1 MLFKGQIQN
10 ATMFAVTFCAWLQTP
25 KALAEDLETHS
36 LKINGGIKQ
45 ADSDVGT
52 LKAQVV
58 DVKAYQNYDRYLTW
72 GFGFRHYDYDKDGK
86 ITGGEGSDLS
96 LDVLLNTPKLYFVGI
111 NLFGYGKAAQALYSD
126 HSYNVATSFDLN
138 YDSVDFKR
146 RSTTLSL
153 GMSIGPR
160 SAYIYHYA
168 ITAECGFAWEN
179 LTNRKAF
186 AGGNEDK
193 LSKPGDKSTT
203 GTEFL
208 VGLQLTH

>member
-1 MLFKGQIQN
+1 MLLKGHIHN
-10 ATMFAVTFCAWLQTP
+10 ATVFTVTLCACLLTP

-36 LKINGGIKQ
+36 LKINSGIKQ
-45 ADSDVGT
+45 ADADVGT
-52 LKAQVV
+52 LRAQVL
-58 DVKAYQNYDRYLTW
+58 DIKAYQNYDRYLTW

-96 LDVLLNTPKLYFVGI
+96 LDVILNTPKLDLIGI
-111 NLFGYGKAAQALYSD
+111 RSLGYIKAAQSLYSD
-126 HSYNVATSFDLN
+126 HSYDVTNDSDLR

-153 GMSIGPR
+153 GLSIGPR

-168 ITAECGFAWEN
+168 ITAEYGIALEN
-179 LTNRKAF
+179 LTDRKAF
-186 AGGNEDK
+186 VGGNEDK
-193 LSKPGDKSTT
+193 LSSPGDKRTT
-203 GTEFL
+203 GYEFL

>member
-1 MLFKGQIQN
+1 MLFKGNIHN
-10 ATMFAVTFCAWLQTP
+10 ATVFAVTLCAFLLTS
-25 KALAEDLETHS
+25 KAFAEDLETHS
-36 LKINGGIKQ
+36 LKINSGIKQ
-45 ADSDVGT
+45 AEADVGT
-52 LKAQVV
+52 LRAQVL

-96 LDVLLNTPKLYFVGI
+96 LDVIVNTPKLNLIGI
-111 NLFGYGKAAQALYSD
+111 SSLGYVKAAQSLYSD
-126 HSYNVATSFDLN
+126 HSYNVATAPDLT

-153 GMSIGPR
+153 GLSIGPR

-168 ITAECGFAWEN
+168 ITAEYGIALEN
-179 LTNRKAF
+179 LTDRKAF
-186 AGGNEDK
+186 VGGNADK
-193 LSKPGDKSTT
+193 LNNPADKRTT
-203 GTEFL
+203 GYEFL